1 VWLVLVRFKAPEE
14 VMSTTRERVQRID
27 MQRAASYWARVTGA
41 PRPHRSTLIRWAT
54 RGVRG
59 RRLRAELL
67 CGRWYTST
75 AEVDEFV
82 RHLTHVPEACCDQA
96 AGEVRQSQVQAAL
109 YDLDERIAPRSR
121 GRRRAK

>member
-1 VWLVLVRFKAPEE
+1 
-14 VMSTTRERVQRID
+14 MSTTRDRVQRID
-27 MQRAASYWARVTGA
+27 MQRAAAYWARVTGA
-41 PRPHRSTLIRWAT
+41 PRPHRGTLVRWAT

-67 CGRWYTST
+67 GGRWYTST
-75 AEVDEFV
+75 AEVDAFL
-82 RHLTHVPEACCDQA
+82 RHLTQVPELCCDQS

-109 YDLDERIAPRSR
+109 DDLDKRIAPRAR